1 MNNFMRNFSKLSAVV
16 LITLSVFTINYKG
29 VTDNDLMVFF
39 QHVTSKTLSVSKGF
53 TKPRETL
60 ISLISNVSD
69 KEDGNLNNSINL
81 LEDDEDPIVISIND
95 YSKTDQTKR
104 IQPKKIQITTIE
116 DQLPT
121 IIEDQLPTFQ
131 TKIYDPF
138 IREDDNTDIE
148 ILKSEN
154 NSPLS
159 VIEGMISD
167 TDSVPSE
174 TIPNLTNKISPQG
187 DTIITQENSTHQNS
201 LVKLKPNFTA
211 FIISEEGGAENGLID
226 KGNKFKI
233 DLATDI
239 PEKIIDFSIFEKSSD
254 YLRVSDFKGF
264 CGYIAL
270 GEMKGGQQVLWVP
283 NLNSSGNLAIDA
295 AAKNISNP
303 YKQKNNSELSDE
315 FKIYSWIVC
324 SDQKINGK
332 PPFYTVDILKYMSGV
347 KLGNP
352 NQFQ

>member
-1 MNNFMRNFSKLSAVV
+1 MNNFMRNFSKLSAVA
-16 LITLSVFTINYKG
+16 LITLSVLTINYKG

-69 KEDGNLNNSINL
+69 TEDGNLNNSINL
-81 LEDDEDPIVISIND
+81 LEDDEDTIVLSIND
-95 YSKTDQTKR
+95 YSKTDQTKK

-121 IIEDQLPTFQ
+121 IQ

-138 IREDDNTDIE
+138 IRKDNNTDIE
-148 ILKSEN
+148 TLKSEN

-159 VIEGMISD
+159 AIEGMISD
-167 TDSVPSE
+167 TGSVLDE
-174 TIPNLTNKISPQG
+174 TIPKLTNKIPPQV
-187 DTIITQENSTHQNS
+187 DTVITQENTSHQNS

-211 FIISEEGGAENGLID
+211 FIISEEGGTENGIID

-233 DLATDI
+233 DLPTDI
-239 PEKIIDFSIFEKSSD
+239 PEKIIDFSIFEESSD

-283 NLNSSGNLAIDA
+283 NLNSSGNVAIDA

-303 YKQKNNSELSDE
+303 YKQKNNSELSGE

-332 PPFYTVDILKYMSGV
+332 PPFYTVDILRYMSGV